1 MTRAVGLVIRL
12 LIANFLLA
20 SIFVLPIPRQLIFI
34 KPMVGILGS
43 VVFSFMGI
51 SLTDPHRRTLLR
63 LINLNSIKT
72 MLVSEGMFKPAFTKV
87 LDPSCII
94 DGRIEQLLKIGFI
107 EERLLVP

>member
-1 MTRAVGLVIRL
+1 
-12 LIANFLLA
+12 
-20 SIFVLPIPRQLIFI
+20 
-34 KPMVGILGS
+34 MVGILGS

-51 SLTDPHRRTLLR
+51 SLTDTHRRTLLR

-94 DGRIEQLLKIGFI
+94 DRRIEQLLKIGFI
-107 EERLLVP
+107 EGRLLVP